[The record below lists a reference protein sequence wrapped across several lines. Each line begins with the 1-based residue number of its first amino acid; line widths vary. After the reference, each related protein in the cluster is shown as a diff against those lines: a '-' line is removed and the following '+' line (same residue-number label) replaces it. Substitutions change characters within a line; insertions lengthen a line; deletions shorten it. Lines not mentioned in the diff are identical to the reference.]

1 MPANGS
7 FASKTDI
14 GRQTAVGR
22 VLQFFQDQS
31 IVAPGR
37 ESDSLK
43 HTCVHLPC
51 DVMPKGVGRQQ
62 RTSVHYDTVLH
73 SHIFGVTA
81 TPRKTNYEFERR
93 ERERNKAADL
103 PERLKLRPKRGAF
116 EKRTLPVTQM
126 IQTSD
131 R

>member
-37 ESDSLK
+37 ESESLK

-93 ERERNKAADL
+93 ERERNKAADSARKA
-103 PERLKLRPKRGAF
+103 EAKAEKRGFRETNASGDSNDSN
-116 EKRTLPVTQM
+116 Q
-126 IQTSD
+126 
-131 R
+131 